1 MELTSRE
8 KEQKYLELK
17 LNPGEKIVG
26 AKCTHTNNTQDFK
39 TILQIEFLVIGQPYK
54 VTLPIHHCTN
64 NNKELFNILSE
75 MKYEE
80 MPEELQQ
87 LKIKVRTSNKF
98 AGEKLIRAIDKRDWK
113 CHGIRGFAEC
123 YSGDN
128 IGKPGFNDRWTSPTN
143 GDLTFC
149 KRCM

>member
-1 MELTSRE
+1 MELTCRA

-26 AKCTHTNNTQDFK
+26 AKCTHTD
-39 TILQIEFLVIGQPYK
+39 IQIEFLVIGQPYK

-143 GDLTFC
+143 GNLTFC